1 MLISYCSDSFLSLLC
16 QIPGIPLLTTQTSG
30 SGEFLKIYNLS
41 QISII
46 DKKSSTRFALEK
58 ITQSKNYSKFPRYF
72 MNQYRW
78 WNKKKQSRVIFFD
91 IEKFLQSDV
100 IFDSESNARNFSF
113 LAPPGG
119 EKKII
124 FDFFFQNDVT
134 SRRRRF
140 FQLF

>member
-46 DKKSSTRFALEK
+46 DKKSSARFALEK
-58 ITQSKNYSKFPRYF
+58 ITQSKNYSKFLRYF

-78 WNKKKQSRVIFFD
+78 WNEKKQSRVIFFD

-100 IFDSESNARNFSF
+100 IFDSESNDRNFSF

-124 FDFFFQNDVT
+124 FDFFTKLRHEQA
-134 SRRRRF
+134 
-140 FQLF
+140 